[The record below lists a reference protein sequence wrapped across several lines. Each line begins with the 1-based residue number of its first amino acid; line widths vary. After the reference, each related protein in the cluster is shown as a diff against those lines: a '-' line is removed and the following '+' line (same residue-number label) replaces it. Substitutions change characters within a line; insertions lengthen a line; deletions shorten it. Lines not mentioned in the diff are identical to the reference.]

1 MVVDTLNN
9 EINNV
14 TQWSNKN
21 NLSLNIDKT
30 KFMVVR
36 KKLNTI
42 DVNSHMGIW
51 VDGVKIEQVQEFKY
65 LGVIIDE
72 HLTFSKHASY
82 VTRKIA
88 QKVNALGRVRKT
100 LSKWSKVLIYKT
112 IIVPHLNY
120 CPTILFLLNN
130 SEIATMQKR
139 QNQAL
144 RIILD
149 TNRYANINAMLD
161 SLGILSVRQ
170 FIYFNTVIFV
180 FKMIRG
186 LMPKHLLDNCMTV
199 DNVHDHFTR
208 NANNF
213 YIRPVRRTFDQKD
226 LFHRELKLYNEL
238 PNHIKDCEN
247 LKTFKTYSFKHIK
260 DTNLE

>member
-1 MVVDTLNN
+1 MSYFVIYINDIIHHIKKTQIQLFADDTLIYVAGDNINMVVDTLNN

-14 TQWSNKN
+14 TQWLNKN

-149 TNRYANINAMLD
+149 TNRYAN
-161 SLGILSVRQ
+161 SSVE
-170 FIYFNTVIFV
+170 
-180 FKMIRG
+180 MG
-186 LMPKHLLDNCMTV
+186 H
-199 DNVHDHFTR
+199 
-208 NANNF
+208 
-213 YIRPVRRTFDQKD
+213 
-226 LFHRELKLYNEL
+226 
-238 PNHIKDCEN
+238 
-247 LKTFKTYSFKHIK
+247 
-260 DTNLE
+260 